1 MYFMDKSSDVCL
13 TSVSAP
19 SHVIMYLFT
28 QVKCHAYWPALQ
40 KEQTF
45 GRITVKNLNE
55 YTLPHYILREL
66 LVQKAPKEDERVRVV
81 CVCVCV
87 CVCPCVRA
95 CVYGM

>member
-1 MYFMDKSSDVCL
+1 MG
-13 TSVSAP
+13 VSAP
-19 SHVIMYLFT
+19 SHAITYLFT

-87 CVCPCVRA
+87 RA
-95 CVYGM
+95 CVRVCMVCKYVHIWKCV